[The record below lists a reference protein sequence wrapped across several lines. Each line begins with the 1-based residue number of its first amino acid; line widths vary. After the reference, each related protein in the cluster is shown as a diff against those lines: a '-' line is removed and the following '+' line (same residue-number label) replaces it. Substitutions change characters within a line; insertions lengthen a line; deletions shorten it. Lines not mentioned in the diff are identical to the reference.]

1 MKKFFESTFF
11 VSLCHPFS
19 SKNRKEKRKEI
30 GERREAIKQKI
41 FLENSQ
47 LIFQKLSIAI
57 QSFNEP
63 IKVWLEFGTLL
74 GCYRDGDVIAHDN
87 DIDFGVED
95 SIFVD
100 SFIDH
105 LVNNGFDWVKYFT
118 IHSDSN
124 KDLNTFIAEY
134 TISYKGLV
142 NIDFFVFR
150 TMGNKK
156 YSYHFDAGNEG
167 WEGKLIVNCIEMD
180 SFNLEE
186 CYFKGAKFYIPDN
199 AGEHLASIYGNDFMT
214 PKIYYYCDRE
224 KDFEYVVNDV
234 YALKT
239 MNMHS

>member
-105 LVNNGFDWVKYFT
+105 LVNNGFDLVKYFT
-118 IHSDSN
+118 IQ
-124 KDLNTFIAEY
+124 
-134 TISYKGLV
+134 
-142 NIDFFVFR
+142 
-150 TMGNKK
+150 
-156 YSYHFDAGNEG
+156 
-167 WEGKLIVNCIEMD
+167 
-180 SFNLEE
+180 
-186 CYFKGAKFYIPDN
+186 
-199 AGEHLASIYGNDFMT
+199 
-214 PKIYYYCDRE
+214 
-224 KDFEYVVNDV
+224 
-234 YALKT
+234 
-239 MNMHS
+239 

>member
-1 MKKFFESTFF
+1 MKNFFESTFF
-11 VSLCHPFS
+11 ISLCHPFS
-19 SKNRKEKRKEI
+19 SKKRKEKRKEI
-30 GERREAIKQKI
+30 GKRREELRQKI

-47 LIFQKLSIAI
+47 LIFQTLSSAI

-74 GCYRDGDVIAHDN
+74 GCYREGDVIAHDT
-87 DIDFGVED
+87 DIDFGIED
-95 SIFVD
+95 SIFV
-100 SFIDH
+100 SNFINH
-105 LVNNGFDWVKYFT
+105 LVRNGFKVVNYFK
-118 IHSDSN
+118 IQSDSN
-124 KDLNTFIAEY
+124 KDLNNFIAEY
-134 TISYKGLV
+134 AIYYKDIV
-142 NIDFFVFR
+142 KIDFFVFR
-150 TMGNKK
+150 TVGDKK

-224 KDFEYVVNDV
+224 KDFEYVVNDA